1 MRAAKARRLCPH
13 LLTADVDFDAYT
25 EASRELFKVF
35 RETSPVVEGL
45 SLEEAFLDVSGLG
58 HILGTPRQIAERL
71 RRECRE
77 RVGLAVT
84 VGVATSKVVAKMA
97 SREAKP
103 DGLLVVEPGRE
114 RQFLH
119 PIPVEELWGVGKGT
133 TPKLHDARG
142 SRRWARWRGGASGS

>member
-1 MRAAKARRLCPH
+1 MAASYEARKYGIRGRDAGGEGEAALPH
-13 LLTADVDFDAYT
+13 LLTADIDFDAYT

-58 HILGTPRQIAERL
+58 HILGSPRRIAERL

-103 DGLLVVEPGRE
+103 DGLLRSS
-114 RQFLH
+114 
-119 PIPVEELWGVGKGT
+119 PV
-133 TPKLHDARG
+133 
-142 SRRWARWRGGASGS
+142 ASGISCTRSL